1 MRRRE
6 DKDARKFQPLE
17 GRATRKLEPKEK
29 EKTDTHNCQ
38 TKCFTRRSSLSC
50 GRFLTCLEVFGCGLV
65 VCGREKEVEN
75 KRNGPR
81 RPVGFCQTS
90 EVGTFCQTSE
100 VGASGRAE
108 IRERSGLPVVRSR
121 ERLLSAQ
128 CEFSARRTA
137 GTNFAL
143 RNISGVKTSDG

>member
-81 RPVGFCQTS
+81 RPSVFAKLRRSARFVKLRRSALLAGRKFVK
-90 EVGTFCQTSE
+90 EVDFQ
-100 VGASGRAE
+100 
-108 IRERSGLPVVRSR
+108 
-121 ERLLSAQ
+121 LSVHANDF

-143 RNISGVKTSDG
+143 PNISGVKTSDG